1 VSKVGNERA
10 DRSPPPHLNDP
21 ADAVRTIARLRSPS
35 ACGARILRRGE
46 RYQHRPSADPAQEQR
61 SSPLGGWALLIA
73 AGRAG
78 ADEHYGRL
86 LVVCEDMRD
95 FALDVGQAWAGRE
108 LRPGTVDRPL
118 AILFARTTRTYWA
131 TIELLRISFGDQAAM
146 LTRSLFEDMVDMY
159 YTCVEPEAA
168 IDRLPKN
175 AEHADMVMID
185 ALKNDPALLAGEP
198 LPDHDAGRR
207 AELNTLFGPFG
218 EKGWSGLS
226 IRKRVATIMHMWQ
239 GDELRTLRFF
249 LDVVNRSNNQTL
261 HMSGAALGS
270 MIRGEDAEGLYLG
283 FGPGPEGV
291 SRGAFAAFWIYS
303 QSLGQIAKHFD
314 FPEGVQERLDRLY
327 LNGWQTFRD
336 HPTA

>member
-1 VSKVGNERA
+1 MAE
-10 DRSPPPHLNDP
+10 
-21 ADAVRTIARLRSPS
+21 I
-35 ACGARILRRGE
+35 
-46 RYQHRPSADPAQEQR
+46 R
-61 SSPLGGWALLIA
+61 SSSELIA

-78 ADEHYGRL
+78 ADEHYGKL
-86 LVVCEDMRD
+86 LLVCEDMRD
-95 FALDVGQAWAGRE
+95 FALDVGQAWPGRE
-108 LRPGTVDRPL
+108 LRPGSVDRPL

-131 TIELLRISFGDQAAM
+131 TVELLRISFGDQAAM
-146 LTRSLFEDMVDMY
+146 LTRSLFEDMVDVHY
-159 YTCVEPEAA
+159 ICVESEAA

-185 ALKNDPALLAGEP
+185 ALKDDPALLAGEP
-198 LPDHDAGRR
+198 LPGYDPARR

-226 IRKRVATIMHMWQ
+226 IRKRVAKIRHMWQ

-270 MIRGEDAEGLYLG
+270 MIRGEDADGLYLG

-291 SRGAFAAFWIYS
+291 ARGAFGAFWIYS
-303 QSLGQIAKHFD
+303 QSLSRIAKHFG
-314 FPEGVQERLDRLY
+314 FPVGVQERFDGLY

-336 HPTA
+336 NPTA